1 LKGNW
6 DSVIRSCDSLQ
17 LPMPKAIALY
27 EQARSSPQR
36 PSNSR
41 AQNRLSLTF
50 LCAPHQLVL
59 ELLEVQELEL
69 ARGILRSTPAM
80 LAMKQV
86 RTQAL

>member
-1 LKGNW
+1 
-6 DSVIRSCDSLQ
+6 
-17 LPMPKAIALY
+17 MPKAIALY

-36 PSNSR
+36 PSHSR
-41 AQNRLSLTF
+41 AQNRPSLTF

-86 RTQAL
+86 RTQTL